1 MKVVGPLIV
10 VVLLAALAWCCTE
23 YLHWYALFGIVIPYV
38 AVVLLIV
45 GLVVRIVRWA
55 RSAVPFRI
63 PTTCGQQKSLPW
75 IKQAKLDNPS
85 SKAGVFGRMVLEV
98 LTFRSLFR
106 NNKVEKRDSKLG
118 YTSAKW
124 LFLGALLFHWSMLII
139 VIRHLRLALE
149 PVPDFLVVLEQAD
162 GFLQVGLPLLYIS
175 DVLIVVGLVFLLARR
190 LTIKKVR
197 YISLSVDFFPLFLLL
212 GIAISGIVMRYA
224 FRVDIAGVKE
234 VVLGLLTFHPVSPDQ
249 LSTILFVHLFLVCVL
264 MVYFPWS
271 KLMHAPG
278 IFMSP
283 TRNLANN
290 SREVRHVNP
299 WNYPVKVHTY
309 AEYQEEYGEKMK
321 SVGLPLDPEVVSTNG

>member
-10 VVLLAALAWCCTE
+10 VLALVGIAWCCTE
-23 YLHWYALFGIVIPYV
+23 YLHWYALFGLVIPYV
-38 AVVLLIV
+38 AFALFIIGLI
-45 GLVVRIVRWA
+45 VRIVRWA

-63 PTTCGQQKSLPW
+63 PTTCGQQKSFSW

-124 LFLGALLFHWSMLII
+124 LFIGALLFHWSMLII
-139 VIRHLRLALE
+139 ILRHMRLVLD
-149 PVPDFLVVLEQAD
+149 PVPQFFQILEQAD
-162 GFLQVGLPLLYIS
+162 GFLQIGLPLLYIS
-175 DVLIVVGLVFLLARR
+175 DVLIVVGLGFLLARR
-190 LTIKKVR
+190 FAIKKVR

-212 GIAISGIVMRYA
+212 GIAISGIIMRYG
-224 FRVDIAGVKE
+224 FRVDVAGVKE
-234 VVLGLLTFHPVSPDQ
+234 VMLGLVTFHPVPADQ
-249 LSTILFVHLFLVCVL
+249 LSTILFVHLFLVCTL

-278 IFMSP
+278 VFFSP

-290 SREVRHVNP
+290 SRAVRHVNP